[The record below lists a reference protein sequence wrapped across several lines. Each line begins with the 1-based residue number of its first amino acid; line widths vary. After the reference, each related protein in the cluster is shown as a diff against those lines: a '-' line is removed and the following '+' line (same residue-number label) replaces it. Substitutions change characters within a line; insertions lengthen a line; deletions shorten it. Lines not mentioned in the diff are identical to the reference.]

1 MIILNV
7 FRSLAYL
14 YLISLS
20 EKETLILM
28 QNYSSKYRNIKE
40 KRSVAY
46 IVVTLSRRN
55 VGRQT

>member
-7 FRSLAYL
+7 FRSLEYL